1 MSQNIIK
8 LFIGMTAV
16 NIAGTISLIGMNL
29 YDIYNKKKI
38 VEEPKDIK
46 KEEKKNP
53 IKDDLKPK
61 KTNWF

>member
-29 YDIYNKKKI
+29 YDIYNKKK
-38 VEEPKDIK
+38 
-46 KEEKKNP
+46 NC
-53 IKDDLKPK
+53 
-61 KTNWF
+61 